1 MTITKTFLRDLA
13 ERAISTYLQVVLP
26 AITLAVLS
34 DTALL
39 WPVLLSGI
47 PAVLSMIKSVI
58 AEKWVPGTI
67 SPASFARSTSPANY
81 VPRLTVDKYR
91 DEQ

>member
-26 AITLAVLS
+26 AITFAVIT
-34 DTALL
+34 DFDLL

-47 PAVLSMIKSVI
+47 PAVLSVLKSVI
-58 AEKWVPGTI
+58 AEKFVPGTI
-67 SPASFARSTSPANY
+67 SPASFIRSGSNY
-81 VPRLTVDKYR
+81 LPRLTVDKYR